1 MVMEYTHFVSVAG
14 LVINNRDEILLL
26 KSPKRGWEYP
36 GGMVEP
42 HETLQE
48 ALIREIQEETGVTV
62 EITGFA
68 GICKNIE
75 KDVVNIDFI
84 CKYVSGSLTTS
95 DESLELKWFKRE
107 DALKMVTFPLT
118 KERLRNMLICVDKMY
133 CFGFKREPFEIV
145 VDDFFKIG

>member
-1 MVMEYTHFVSVAG
+1 MEYTHFVSVAG
-14 LVINNRDEILLL
+14 LVINDKDEILLL

-62 EITGFA
+62 QITGFA

-75 KDVVNIDFI
+75 NDVVNIDFI
-84 CKYVSGSLTTS
+84 CAYLSGSLTTS
-95 DESLELKWFKRE
+95 DESLEVKWVKRE

-118 KERLRNMLICVDKMY
+118 KKRLCNMLSCVDKMY
-133 CFGFKREPFEIV
+133 CFGFRRESFDVV

>member
-1 MVMEYTHFVSVAG
+1 MGYTHFVSVAG
-14 LVINNRDEILLL
+14 LVINDKDEILLL

-36 GGMVEP
+36 GGIVEP

-48 ALIREIQEETGVTV
+48 ALIREIKEETGVSV
-62 EITGFA
+62 QIAGFA

-75 KDVVNIDFI
+75 NDVVNIDFI
-84 CKYVSGSLTTS
+84 CAYLSGSLTTS
-95 DESLELKWFKRE
+95 DESLGVKWVKRE

-118 KERLRNMLICVDKMY
+118 KKRLRNMLSCVDKMY
-133 CFGFKREPFEIV
+133 CFGFRREPFDVV